1 MKIKLLI
8 FVFLS
13 LFSANTFAFTFS
25 NNDNV
30 IVCANTQMYFALNN
44 IKKIAPHKF
53 DPFFATTSELYAMI
67 ANNTKKCDILISSEE
82 KIAIELIRSSRINAQ
97 SLQPFLRAPLIL
109 WSKNPFLFK
118 NNSPLNIETSK
129 LKSIAIAKAEL
140 TPVGFATNQ
149 IVSSN
154 KFKTNYLKDKIYRA
168 DHEYQVYSMVSS
180 ENVQAGFISK
190 PLIIKNIKDNDG
202 SYWIVPKSYHADIL
216 YYISIHTNSV
226 NKKEVISLYNYL
238 YKNSK
243 ATQYF
248 RAFGFE
254 DINSPKNINER
265 ILN

>member
-8 FVFLS
+8 PLFFS
-13 LFSANTFAFTFS
+13 LFTANSFAFL

-30 IVCANTQMYFALNN
+30 KVCANTQMYFALNA
-44 IKKIAPHKF
+44 IKDIAPYKF
-53 DPFFATTSELYAMI
+53 EPFFATTSELYAMI

-82 KIAIELIRSSRINAQ
+82 KIAIELIRSNRIKAQ

-109 WSKNPFLFK
+109 WSKNPLLFK

-149 IVSSN
+149 IVSSD

-168 DHEYQVYSMVSS
+168 DHEYQVFSMVSS
-180 ENVQAGFISK
+180 ENVQAGFITK
-190 PLIIKNIKDNDG
+190 PLIIKNTRESNG
-202 SYWIVPKSYHADIL
+202 SYWVVPKSYHADIL
-216 YYISIHTNSV
+216 YYISMHTNSV
-226 NKKEVISLYNYL
+226 KQKEVIALYNYL

-243 ATQYF
+243 AIQYF
-248 RAFGFE
+248 KAFGFE
-254 DINSPKNINER
+254 DINSTRNINER
-265 ILN
+265 SLN